1 MTATS
6 THSLPDT
13 VYRIEQGIISIGR
26 VFRVFGPGREL
37 VAYVK
42 HPILKLREEF
52 NIFADEAETLP
63 LLKAK
68 QRKLVQLNMCYDLF
82 DGATGDL
89 LLTVQRRLIRSI
101 FRDRLELL
109 GAGDTVIGSLDEVGF
124 ALLRR
129 WIKWLPH
136 HWTMTIGGAVVAK
149 IDQRFTLFRKKV
161 DIDFT
166 ANCGRLDPRAAIAAV
181 LILMHEVHGAA

>member
-1 MTATS
+1 MTATAS
-6 THSLPDT
+6 QTFPDNI
-13 VYRIEQGIISIGR
+13 YRIEQGIISIGR

-52 NIFADEAETLP
+52 NIFADEAETIP

-68 QRKLVQLNMCYDLF
+68 QRKLVQFNMCYDLF
-82 DGATGDL
+82 DGTSGEL
-89 LLTVQRRLIRSI
+89 LLTVKRRLIRSI
-101 FRDRLELL
+101 IRDQLELL
-109 GAGDTVIGSLDEVGF
+109 GPGDNAIGSLDEVGF

-136 HWTMTIGGAVVAK
+136 HWKITVGDAVVAR
-149 IDQRFTLFRKKV
+149 IDQRFTLMRKKV
-161 DIDFT
+161 DLDFS
-166 ANCGRLDPRAAIAAV
+166 ANNGRLDPRAAIAVV
-181 LILMHEVHGAA
+181 LLLMHEVHGAA